1 MLKLAKKSIR
11 NIMNASVEQE
21 DSKKEQDLSKMK
33 RNALILL
40 GFAVVLFVVANVYR
54 IDWLKAFSEAA
65 MVGGIADWFAVVAL
79 FRHPLGIP
87 IPHTALIPSNKDKI
101 GENLGNFVSD
111 EFLTREKLEVKIDQ
125 FNVAVK
131 ASDWLIDEKNANI
144 VANLIVE
151 NVIPGLLKTID
162 DTEVQHFI
170 QTQFKGKLSKLNFAE
185 WIAVGFESLAKSEK
199 QEELVTNVLKTLIVE
214 LESNKHVIEEKV
226 KSSTPFLS
234 FGLADKKITE
244 GIFNGL
250 YNFLEQASHQDSTIR
265 KKVNNYVMDFI
276 AELRDSPEMQQK
288 VNDLVLGFANK
299 KEVQDYISGIWLEI
313 KTAIA
318 NDLDQK
324 EESTIKKSIANMIQ
338 SFGRG
343 IQADQLMMDKINNFI
358 KNDVLSVLINN
369 KKMIGELISSTV
381 KSWDTDEVSK
391 KLELEIGGDLQYI
404 RINGTLVGGL
414 VGLIIYAVEL
424 VLHNF
429 VL

>member
-1 MLKLAKKSIR
+1 MTTLD
-11 NIMNASVEQE
+11 QE
-21 DSKKEQDLSKMK
+21 DSKKEQDLKKMK
-33 RNALILL
+33 RNALVLL
-40 GFAVVLFVVANVYR
+40 GFAVVLFVVANIYAIGWV
-54 IDWLKAFSEAA
+54 KALSEAA

-111 EFLTREKLEVKIDQ
+111 EFLIREKLELKIEQ

-131 ASDWLIDEKNANI
+131 ASDWLIDQKNANT
-144 VANLIVE
+144 VANLIAE

-162 DTEVQHFI
+162 DEQVKHFV
-170 QTQFKGKLSKLNFAE
+170 QTQFSDKLSKLNFAE
-185 WIAVGFESLAKSEK
+185 WIALGLESLAKSDK

-214 LESNKHVIEEKV
+214 LQNNKHVIEEKV

-250 YNFLEQASHQDSTIR
+250 YDFLEQASHQDSTIR
-265 KKVNNYVMDFI
+265 KKVNNYVADFI
-276 AELRDSPEMQQK
+276 IELKESSEMQQK

-299 KEVQDYISGIWLEI
+299 KEVQDYVSGIWLEI

-318 NDLDQK
+318 NNLNQK
-324 EESTIKKSIANMIQ
+324 EESTIKNSIANMIQ

-414 VGLIIYAVEL
+414 VGLLIYAVEL
-424 VLHNF
+424 LLHNF
-429 VL
+429 IN

>member
-1 MLKLAKKSIR
+1 MKSIR
-11 NIMNASVEQE
+11 YIMNASIEE
-21 DSKKEQDLSKMK
+21 DSKKEQDLAKMK
-33 RNALILL
+33 RNALVLL
-40 GFAVVLFVVANVYR
+40 GFAVVLFVVANVYK

-79 FRHPLGIP
+79 FKHPLGIP

-111 EFLTREKLEVKIDQ
+111 EFLTREKLELKIEQ
-125 FNVAVK
+125 FNVAIK
-131 ASDWLIDEKNANI
+131 ASDWLIDEKNANT
-144 VANLIVE
+144 VANLITE

-162 DTEVQHFI
+162 DKEVQRFI
-170 QTQFKGKLSKLNFAE
+170 QTQFSGKLSKVNFAE
-185 WIAVGFESLAKSEK
+185 WIALGVESLAKSDK
-199 QEELVTNVLKTLIVE
+199 QEQLVTNVLKTLIVE
-214 LESNKHVIEEKV
+214 LQNNKHLIEEKV

-244 GIFNGL
+244 GVFNGL
-250 YNFLEQASHQDSTIR
+250 YNFLDQASHQDSIIR
-265 KKVNNYVMDFI
+265 KKVNKYVVDFI
-276 AELRDSPEMQQK
+276 IELKESPDMQQK
-288 VNDLVLGFANK
+288 VNDLVLGFASK

-318 NDLDQK
+318 NDLNQK
-324 EESTIKKSIANMIQ
+324 EESTIKNSIANMIQ
-338 SFGRG
+338 SFGKG
-343 IQADQLMMDKINNFI
+343 IQADQLMMDKINNFV

-369 KKMIGELISSTV
+369 KKMIGDLISSTV

-414 VGLIIYAVEL
+414 VGLLIYAVEL
-424 VLHNF
+424 VLQNWM
-429 VL
+429 L

>member
-11 NIMNASVEQE
+11 YIMNASIEE
-21 DSKKEQDLSKMK
+21 DSKKEKDLAKMK

-40 GFAVVLFVVANVYR
+40 GFAVVLFVVANVYKVN
-54 IDWLKAFSEAA
+54 WLKAFSEAA

-111 EFLTREKLEVKIDQ
+111 EFLIKEKLELKIDQ
-125 FNVAVK
+125 FNVAIK
-131 ASDWLIDEKNANI
+131 ASNWLIDVNNANT
-144 VANLIVE
+144 VANLIAE

-162 DTEVQHFI
+162 DEEVQRFI
-170 QTQFKGKLSKLNFAE
+170 QTQFSGKLSKVNFAE
-185 WIAVGFESLAKSEK
+185 WIALGLESLAKSDK

-214 LESNKHVIEEKV
+214 LQSNKHVIEEKV

-250 YNFLEQASHQDSTIR
+250 YNFLDQASHQDSIIR
-265 KKVNNYVMDFI
+265 KKVNNYVVDFI
-276 AELRDSPEMQQK
+276 IELKESPEMQQK
-288 VNDLVLGFANK
+288 VNDLVLGFASK

-313 KTAIA
+313 KTAIT
-318 NDLDQK
+318 NDLNQK
-324 EESTIKKSIANMIQ
+324 EQSTIKNSIANMIQ
-338 SFGRG
+338 SFGKG

-369 KKMIGELISSTV
+369 KKIIGELISSTV
-381 KSWDTDEVSK
+381 KSWDTDQVSK

-414 VGLIIYAVEL
+414 VGLLIYAVEL

>member
-1 MLKLAKKSIR
+1 
-11 NIMNASVEQE
+11 MNASIEE
-21 DSKKEQDLSKMK
+21 DSKKEKDLAKMK

-40 GFAVVLFVVANVYR
+40 GFAVVLFVVANVYKVN
-54 IDWLKAFSEAA
+54 WLKAFSEAA

-111 EFLTREKLEVKIDQ
+111 EFLIKEKLELKIDQ

-131 ASDWLIDEKNANI
+131 ASDWLINEKNANT
-144 VANLIVE
+144 VANLIAE

-162 DTEVQHFI
+162 DEEVQRFI
-170 QTQFKGKLSKLNFAE
+170 QTQFSGKLSKVNFAE
-185 WIAVGFESLAKSEK
+185 WIALGLESLAKSDK
-199 QEELVTNVLKTLIVE
+199 QEELVSNVLKTLIVE
-214 LESNKHVIEEKV
+214 LQSNKHVIEEKV

-250 YNFLEQASHQDSTIR
+250 YNFLDQASHQDSIIR
-265 KKVNNYVMDFI
+265 KKVNNYVVDFI
-276 AELRDSPEMQQK
+276 IELKESPEMQQK
-288 VNDLVLGFANK
+288 VNDLVLGFASK

-313 KTAIA
+313 KTAIT
-318 NDLDQK
+318 NDLNQK
-324 EESTIKKSIANMIQ
+324 EQSTIKNSIANMIQ
-338 SFGRG
+338 SFGKG
-343 IQADQLMMDKINNFI
+343 IQADQLMMDKISNFI
-358 KNDVLSVLINN
+358 KNDVLSMLINN

-414 VGLIIYAVEL
+414 VGLLIYAVEL

-429 VL
+429 IN

>member
-1 MLKLAKKSIR
+1 
-11 NIMNASVEQE
+11 MNVSVDQE
-21 DSKKEQDLSKMK
+21 NRKKEQDLRKMK
-33 RNALILL
+33 RNAGILL
-40 GFAVVLFVVANVYR
+40 GFAVVLFVIGNIYK
-54 IDWLKAFSEAA
+54 INWLKAFSEAA

-101 GENLGNFVSD
+101 GVNLGNFVSD
-111 EFLTREKLEVKIDQ
+111 EFLTREKLEVKIEQ

-131 ASDWLIDEKNANI
+131 ASDWLLDERNANL
-144 VANLIVE
+144 VAVLIVE
-151 NVIPGLLKTID
+151 NVIPGVLKTID
-162 DTEVQHFI
+162 DDEVKHFI
-170 QTQFKGKLSKLNFAE
+170 HNQFSDRLSKINFGE
-185 WIAVGFESLAKSEK
+185 WIAFGLESLAESKK

-214 LESNKHVIEEKV
+214 LQNNKNVIEEKV

-234 FGLADKKITE
+234 FGLADKKITKA
-244 GIFNGL
+244 IFNGL
-250 YNFLEQASHQDSTIR
+250 YDFLEQAGQQDSLIR
-265 KKVNNYVMDFI
+265 KRINDYVMDFI
-276 AELRDSPEMQQK
+276 TELKNSSEMQQK

-299 KEVQDYISGIWLEI
+299 KEVQDYISGIWLEV
-313 KTAIA
+313 KKAIT
-318 NDLDQK
+318 NDLALK
-324 EESTIKKSIANMIQ
+324 EESTIKKSIANLIQ

-369 KKMIGELISSTV
+369 KKMIGDLISSTV

-391 KLELEIGGDLQYI
+391 KLELEIGSDLQYI

-414 VGLIIYAVEL
+414 VGLLIYAVESL
-424 VLHNF
+424 LHSF

>member
-1 MLKLAKKSIR
+1 
-11 NIMNASVEQE
+11 MNTSNEE
-21 DSKKEQDLSKMK
+21 DSKKEQDLAKMK

-40 GFAVVLFVVANVYR
+40 GIAVVLFVVANVYK
-54 IDWLKAFSEAA
+54 INWLKAFSEAA

-111 EFLTREKLEVKIDQ
+111 EFLTREKLELKIEQ

-131 ASDWLIDEKNANI
+131 ASDWLIDEKNANT
-144 VANLIVE
+144 VANLIAE

-162 DTEVQHFI
+162 DEEVQRFI
-170 QTQFKGKLSKLNFAE
+170 QTQFSGKLSKVNFAE
-185 WIAVGFESLAKSEK
+185 WIALGLESLTKSDK

-214 LESNKHVIEEKV
+214 LQNNKHLIEEKV

-250 YNFLEQASHQDSTIR
+250 YDFLDQASHQDSIIR
-265 KKVNNYVMDFI
+265 KKVNNYVVDFI
-276 AELRDSPEMQQK
+276 IELKESPEMQQK

-318 NDLDQK
+318 NDLNQK
-324 EESTIKKSIANMIQ
+324 EASTIKNSIANMIQ
-338 SFGRG
+338 SFGKG
-343 IQADQLMMDKINNFI
+343 IQADQLMVDKINNFI

-414 VGLIIYAVEL
+414 VGLLIYAVEL

-429 VL
+429 IM

>member
-1 MLKLAKKSIR
+1 
-11 NIMNASVEQE
+11 MNASLEQE
-21 DSKKEQDLSKMK
+21 NSKKEQDLSKMK

-40 GFAVVLFVVANVYR
+40 GFAVVLFVAANVYR
-54 IDWLKAFSEAA
+54 IDWLKALSEAA

-111 EFLTREKLEVKIDQ
+111 EFLIREKLEVKIDQ
-125 FNVAVK
+125 FNVAIK

-144 VANLIVE
+144 VAGLIAE
-151 NVIPGLLKTID
+151 NVIPGVLKTID
-162 DTEVQHFI
+162 DAEVQHFI
-170 QTQFKGKLSKLNFAE
+170 QMQFSGKLSKVNFAE
-185 WIAVGFESLAKSEK
+185 WIALGLESLAKSDK
-199 QEELVTNVLKTLIVE
+199 QEELVTNVLKTLIIE
-214 LESNKHVIEEKV
+214 LQNNKHLIEEKV

-265 KKVNNYVMDFI
+265 KKVNNYVLDFI
-276 AELRDSPEMQQK
+276 TELKESHEMQQK
-288 VNDLVLGFANK
+288 VNDLVFGFANK
-299 KEVQDYISGIWLEI
+299 KEVQDYINGIWLEI
-313 KTAIA
+313 KTAIS

-338 SFGRG
+338 GFGKG
-343 IQADQLMMDKINNFI
+343 IQSDQLMMDKINNFI

-369 KKMIGELISSTV
+369 KKMIGDLISSTV
-381 KSWDTDEVSK
+381 KSWDTEEVSK
-391 KLELEIGGDLQYI
+391 KLELEIGSDLQYI

-414 VGLIIYAVEL
+414 VGLLIYAVECFL
-424 VLHNF
+424 QSF
-429 VL
+429 VV

>member
-1 MLKLAKKSIR
+1 
-11 NIMNASVEQE
+11 MNASEEQE
-21 DSKKEQDLSKMK
+21 DSKKEQGLAKMK
-33 RNALILL
+33 RNAGILL
-40 GFAVVLFVVANVYR
+40 VMAVVLFVVANVYK
-54 IDWLKAFSEAA
+54 IDWLKSFSEAA

-111 EFLTREKLEVKIDQ
+111 EFLTREKLELKIEQ

-131 ASDWLIDEKNANI
+131 ASDWLIDKKNANT
-144 VANLIVE
+144 VAILIIE

-162 DTEVQHFI
+162 DEEVQRFI
-170 QTQFKGKLSKLNFAE
+170 QTQFSGKLSKVNFAE
-185 WIAVGFESLAKSEK
+185 WIALGLESLTKSDK

-214 LESNKHVIEEKV
+214 LQNNKHLIEEKV

-250 YNFLEQASHQDSTIR
+250 YDFLDQASHQDSIIR
-265 KKVNNYVMDFI
+265 KKVNNYVVDFI
-276 AELRDSPEMQQK
+276 IELKESPEMQQK

-313 KTAIA
+313 KMAIA
-318 NDLDQK
+318 NDLNQK
-324 EESTIKKSIANMIQ
+324 ETSTIKNSIANMIQ
-338 SFGRG
+338 SFGKG
-343 IQADQLMMDKINNFI
+343 IQADQFMVDKINNFV

-391 KLELEIGGDLQYI
+391 KLELEIGSDLQYI

-414 VGLIIYAVEL
+414 VGLLIYAVEH
-424 VLHNF
+424 VLHKFIN
-429 VL
+429 

>member
-1 MLKLAKKSIR
+1 MSTA
-11 NIMNASVEQE
+11 VEQE
-21 DSKKEQDLSKMK
+21 DSKKEQELSKMK

-40 GFAVVLFVVANVYR
+40 GFAVVLFVIGNIYKM
-54 IDWLKAFSEAA
+54 DWLKAFSEAA

-101 GENLGNFVSD
+101 GVNLGNFVSD
-111 EFLTREKLEVKIDQ
+111 EFLTREKLEVKIEQ

-131 ASDWLIDEKNANI
+131 ASDWLIDERNANL
-144 VANLIVE
+144 VSDLIVE
-151 NVIPGLLKTID
+151 NVIPGVLKTID
-162 DTEVQHFI
+162 DDEVKHFI
-170 QTQFKGKLSKLNFAE
+170 HTQFSDRLSKINFGE
-185 WIAVGFESLAKSEK
+185 WIAFGLESLAESEK

-214 LESNKHVIEEKV
+214 LQNNKHLIEEKV

-234 FGLADKKITE
+234 FGLADKKIAE

-250 YNFLEQASHQDSTIR
+250 YNFLEQASHEDSAIR
-265 KKVNNYVMDFI
+265 KKVNDYVMHFI
-276 AELRDSPEMQQK
+276 IELRDSAEMQQK

-313 KTAIA
+313 KTAIV
-318 NDLDQK
+318 NDLALK
-324 EESTIKKSIANMIQ
+324 EKSTIKKSIANLIQ
-338 SFGRG
+338 SFGIG
-343 IQADQLMMDKINNFI
+343 IQEDQLMMDKINNFI

-369 KKMIGELISSTV
+369 KKMIGDLISSTV

-391 KLELEIGGDLQYI
+391 KLELEIGSDLQYI

-414 VGLIIYAVEL
+414 VGLLIYAAECALHSL
-424 VLHNF
+424 V
-429 VL
+429 V

>member
-11 NIMNASVEQE
+11 YVMNASIEE
-21 DSKKEQDLSKMK
+21 DGKKEQDLAKMK

-54 IDWLKAFSEAA
+54 IGWLKAFSEAA
-65 MVGGIADWFAVVAL
+65 MIGGIADWFAVVAL

-111 EFLTREKLEVKIDQ
+111 EFLTRENLELKIEQ

-131 ASDWLIDEKNANI
+131 ASDWLIDKKNANT
-144 VANLIVE
+144 VANLIAE

-162 DTEVQHFI
+162 DEEVQRFI
-170 QTQFKGKLSKLNFAE
+170 QTQFSGKLSKVNFAE
-185 WIAVGFESLAKSEK
+185 WIALGLESLAKSDK

-214 LESNKHVIEEKV
+214 LQNNKHVIEEKV

-250 YNFLEQASHQDSTIR
+250 YDFLDQASHQDSTIR
-265 KKVNNYVMDFI
+265 KKVNNYVVDFI
-276 AELRDSPEMQQK
+276 IELKESPEMQQK
-288 VNDLVLGFANK
+288 INDLVLGFANK

-318 NDLDQK
+318 NDLNQK
-324 EESTIKKSIANMIQ
+324 EVSTIKNSIANMIM
-338 SFGRG
+338 SFGKG
-343 IQADQLMMDKINNFI
+343 IQADQLMMNKINNFI
-358 KNDVLSVLINN
+358 KNDVLSMLINN

-414 VGLIIYAVEL
+414 VGLLIYAVEL
-424 VLHNF
+424 VLRNF
-429 VL
+429 II

>member
-11 NIMNASVEQE
+11 YIMNASIEE
-21 DSKKEQDLSKMK
+21 DSKKEQDLAKMK

-40 GFAVVLFVVANVYR
+40 GIAVVLFVVANVYK
-54 IDWLKAFSEAA
+54 INWLKAFSEAA

-111 EFLTREKLEVKIDQ
+111 EFLTREKLELKIEQ
-125 FNVAVK
+125 FNVAIK
-131 ASDWLIDEKNANI
+131 ASDWLIDEKNANT
-144 VANLIVE
+144 VAILIIE

-162 DTEVQHFI
+162 DEEVQRFI
-170 QTQFKGKLSKLNFAE
+170 QTQFSGKLSKVNLAE
-185 WIAVGFESLAKSEK
+185 WIALGLESLTKRDK
-199 QEELVTNVLKTLIVE
+199 QEQLVTNVLKTLIVE
-214 LESNKHVIEEKV
+214 LQSNKHVIEEKV

-250 YNFLEQASHQDSTIR
+250 YDFLDQASHQDSTIR
-265 KKVNNYVMDFI
+265 KKVNNYVVDFI
-276 AELRDSPEMQQK
+276 IELKESPEMQQK

-318 NDLDQK
+318 NDLNQK
-324 EESTIKKSIANMIQ
+324 EASIIKNSIANMIQ
-338 SFGRG
+338 SFGKG

-358 KNDVLSVLINN
+358 KNDVMSVLINN

-391 KLELEIGGDLQYI
+391 KLELEIGSDLQYI

-414 VGLIIYAVEL
+414 VGLLIYAVEH
-424 VLHNF
+424 VLHKFIN
-429 VL
+429 

>member
-1 MLKLAKKSIR
+1 
-11 NIMNASVEQE
+11 MNASIEEE
-21 DSKKEQDLSKMK
+21 DSKKEQDLAKMK
-33 RNALILL
+33 RNALVLL
-40 GFAVVLFVVANVYR
+40 GFAVFLFVVANVYR
-54 IDWLKAFSEAA
+54 INWLKAFSEAA

-111 EFLTREKLEVKIDQ
+111 EFLTREKLELKIEQ
-125 FNVAVK
+125 FNVAIK
-131 ASDWLIDEKNANI
+131 ASNWLIDKKNANT
-144 VANLIVE
+144 VANLIAE

-162 DTEVQHFI
+162 DQEVQRFI
-170 QTQFKGKLSKLNFAE
+170 QTQFSGKLSKVNFAE
-185 WIAVGFESLAKSEK
+185 WIALALESLAKSDK
-199 QEELVTNVLKTLIVE
+199 QEELVTNVLKTLILE
-214 LESNKHVIEEKV
+214 LQNNKYVIEEKV

-265 KKVNNYVMDFI
+265 KKVNNYVVDFI
-276 AELRDSPEMQQK
+276 IELKESPEMQQK
-288 VNDLVLGFANK
+288 VNDLVLGFANN
-299 KEVQDYISGIWLEI
+299 KEVQDYIIGIWLEI
-313 KTAIA
+313 KMAIV

-338 SFGRG
+338 SFGKG

-414 VGLIIYAVEL
+414 VGLMIYAVEL

-429 VL
+429 IN

>member
-1 MLKLAKKSIR
+1 MDAAL
-11 NIMNASVEQE
+11 EQE
-21 DSKKEQDLSKMK
+21 NSKKEQDLDRMK

-40 GFAVVLFVVANVYR
+40 GFAVVLFVIANVYKV
-54 IDWLKAFSEAA
+54 DWLKALSEAA

-101 GENLGNFVSD
+101 GENLGGFVSE
-111 EFLTREKLEVKIDQ
+111 EFLIREKLELKIDQ
-125 FNVAVK
+125 FNVAKK
-131 ASDWLIDEKNANI
+131 ASDWLIDAKNANI
-144 VANLIVE
+144 VAGLIAE
-151 NVIPGLLKTID
+151 NVIPGVLKTID

-170 QTQFKGKLSKLNFAE
+170 QTQFSGKLSKVNFAE
-185 WIAVGFESLAKSEK
+185 WIALGLESLAKSDK

-214 LESNKHVIEEKV
+214 LQNNKHLIEEKV

-265 KKVNNYVMDFI
+265 KKVNNYVVDFI
-276 AELRDSPEMQQK
+276 NELKESPEMQQK

-313 KTAIA
+313 KMAIT

-324 EESTIKKSIANMIQ
+324 EESTIKKGVANMIQ
-338 SFGRG
+338 GFGKG
-343 IQADQLMMDKINNFI
+343 IQNDQLMMDKINDFI

-369 KKMIGELISSTV
+369 KKMIGDLISSTV

-391 KLELEIGGDLQYI
+391 KLELEIGSDLQYI

-414 VGLIIYAVEL
+414 VGLLIYAVECL
-424 VLHNF
+424 LQSYV
-429 VL
+429 V

>member
-11 NIMNASVEQE
+11 YIMNASIEE
-21 DSKKEQDLSKMK
+21 DSKKEKDLAKMK

-40 GFAVVLFVVANVYR
+40 GFAVVLFVVANVYKVN
-54 IDWLKAFSEAA
+54 WLKAFSEAA

-111 EFLTREKLEVKIDQ
+111 EFLIKEKLELKIDQ
-125 FNVAVK
+125 FNVAIK
-131 ASDWLIDEKNANI
+131 ASNWLIDVNNANT
-144 VANLIVE
+144 VANLIAE

-162 DTEVQHFI
+162 DEEVQRFI
-170 QTQFKGKLSKLNFAE
+170 QTQFSGKLSKVNFAE
-185 WIAVGFESLAKSEK
+185 WIALGLESLAKSDK

-214 LESNKHVIEEKV
+214 LQSNKHVIEEKV

-250 YNFLEQASHQDSTIR
+250 YNFLDQASHQDSVIR
-265 KKVNNYVMDFI
+265 KKVNNYVVDFI
-276 AELRDSPEMQQK
+276 IELKESPEMQQK
-288 VNDLVLGFANK
+288 VNDLVLGFASK

-313 KTAIA
+313 KTAIT
-318 NDLDQK
+318 NDLNQK
-324 EESTIKKSIANMIQ
+324 EQSTIKNSIANMIQ
-338 SFGRG
+338 SFGKG

-381 KSWDTDEVSK
+381 KSWDTDQVSK

-414 VGLIIYAVEL
+414 VGLLIYAVEL

>member
-1 MLKLAKKSIR
+1 
-11 NIMNASVEQE
+11 MNASIEEE
-21 DSKKEQDLSKMK
+21 DSKKEQDLAKMK
-33 RNALILL
+33 RNAGILL
-40 GFAVVLFVVANVYR
+40 GFAVVLFVFANVYK
-54 IDWLKAFSEAA
+54 INWLKAFSEAA

-101 GENLGNFVSD
+101 GKNLGNFVSD
-111 EFLTREKLEVKIDQ
+111 EFLIKEKLELKIDQ
-125 FNVAVK
+125 FNVATK
-131 ASDWLIDEKNANI
+131 ASNWLIDEKNANT
-144 VANLIVE
+144 VAILIAE

-162 DTEVQHFI
+162 DEEVQHFI
-170 QTQFKGKLSKLNFAE
+170 QTQFSGKLSKVNFAE
-185 WIAVGFESLAKSEK
+185 WIALGLESLAKSDK

-214 LESNKHVIEEKV
+214 LQNNKHVIEEKV

-250 YNFLEQASHQDSTIR
+250 YNFLDQASHQDSIIR
-265 KKVNNYVMDFI
+265 KKVNNYVVDFI
-276 AELRDSPEMQQK
+276 IELKESPEMQQK

-313 KTAIA
+313 KMAIT
-318 NDLDQK
+318 NDLKQN
-324 EESTIKKSIANMIQ
+324 EESTIKNSIANMIQ
-338 SFGRG
+338 SFGKG
-343 IQADQLMMDKINNFI
+343 IQADQLMMDKINNFV

-369 KKMIGELISSTV
+369 KKTIGDLISSTV

-414 VGLIIYAVEL
+414 VGLLIYAVEL

>member
-1 MLKLAKKSIR
+1 
-11 NIMNASVEQE
+11 MNASIEE
-21 DSKKEQDLSKMK
+21 DSKKEQDLAKMK
-33 RNALILL
+33 RNALVLL
-40 GFAVVLFVVANVYR
+40 GFAVILFFVANVYKVN
-54 IDWLKAFSEAA
+54 WLKAFSEAA

-111 EFLTREKLEVKIDQ
+111 EFLIKEKLELKIDQ
-125 FNVAVK
+125 FNVAIK
-131 ASDWLIDEKNANI
+131 ASNWLIDVKNANT
-144 VANLIVE
+144 VANLIAE

-162 DTEVQHFI
+162 DEEVQRFI
-170 QTQFKGKLSKLNFAE
+170 QTQFSGKLSKVNFAE
-185 WIAVGFESLAKSEK
+185 WIALGLESLAKSDK

-214 LESNKHVIEEKV
+214 LQSNKHVIEEKV

-250 YNFLEQASHQDSTIR
+250 YNFLDQASHQDSVIR
-265 KKVNNYVMDFI
+265 KKVNNYVVDFI
-276 AELRDSPEMQQK
+276 IELKESPEMQQK
-288 VNDLVLGFANK
+288 VNDLVLGFASK

-313 KTAIA
+313 KTAIT
-318 NDLDQK
+318 NDLNQK
-324 EESTIKKSIANMIQ
+324 EQSTIKNSIANMIQ
-338 SFGRG
+338 SFGKG

-414 VGLIIYAVEL
+414 VGLLIYAVEL

-429 VL
+429 IN

>member
-1 MLKLAKKSIR
+1 MTMDVSL
-11 NIMNASVEQE
+11 EQE
-21 DSKKEQDLSKMK
+21 NSKKEQDLDRMK

-40 GFAVVLFVVANVYR
+40 GFAVVLFVVANVYKV
-54 IDWLKAFSEAA
+54 DWLKALSEAA

-101 GENLGNFVSD
+101 GENLGNFVSE
-111 EFLTREKLEVKIDQ
+111 EFLTRDKLEVKIEQ

-131 ASDWLIDEKNANI
+131 ASDWLIEEKNANL
-144 VANLIVE
+144 VANLIAE
-151 NVIPGLLKTID
+151 NVIPGALKTID
-162 DTEVQHFI
+162 DEEVQHFI
-170 QTQFKGKLSKLNFAE
+170 QTQFSGKLSKVNFAE
-185 WIAVGFESLAKSEK
+185 WIALGLESLAKSDK

-214 LESNKHVIEEKV
+214 LQNNKHLIEEKV

-234 FGLADKKITE
+234 FGLADKKITKE
-244 GIFNGL
+244 IFNGL

-265 KKVNNYVMDFI
+265 KRVNDYVMDFI
-276 AELRDSPEMQQK
+276 TELKESPEMQQK

-299 KEVQDYISGIWLEI
+299 KEVQDYINGIWLEI
-313 KTAIA
+313 KTAIT

-324 EESTIKKSIANMIQ
+324 EKSAIKKGVANMIQ
-338 SFGRG
+338 GFGKG
-343 IQADQLMMDKINNFI
+343 IQNDQLMMDKINNFV

-369 KKMIGELISSTV
+369 KKMIGDLISSTV

-391 KLELEIGGDLQYI
+391 KLELEIGSDLQYI

-414 VGLIIYAVEL
+414 VGLLIYAVEC
-424 VLHNF
+424 VLQSF
-429 VL
+429 VK

>member
-1 MLKLAKKSIR
+1 
-11 NIMNASVEQE
+11 MNATIDQE
-21 DSKKEQDLSKMK
+21 NSKKEQDLSKMK

-40 GFAVVLFVVANVYR
+40 GFAVVLFVFGNVYK

-111 EFLTREKLEVKIDQ
+111 EFLTREKLEVKIEQ
-125 FNVAVK
+125 FNVATK
-131 ASDWLIDEKNANI
+131 ASDWLIDEGNANI
-144 VANLIVE
+144 VADLIVE

-162 DTEVQHFI
+162 DEDVQHFI
-170 QTQFKGKLSKLNFAE
+170 HAQFGEKLSKINFSE
-185 WIAVGFESLAKSEK
+185 WIALGLESLAKSEK
-199 QEELVTNVLKTLIVE
+199 QEEMVTNVLKTLIVE
-214 LESNKHVIEEKV
+214 LHDNKHLIEEKV

-234 FGLADKKITE
+234 FGLADKKITKA
-244 GIFNGL
+244 IFNGL
-250 YNFLEQASHQDSTIR
+250 YDFLEQASHQDSAIR
-265 KKVNNYVMDFI
+265 KRINDYVMDFI
-276 AELRDSPEMQQK
+276 TELKESSEMQQK

-313 KTAIA
+313 KTAID
-318 NDLDQK
+318 NDLAQK
-324 EESTIKKSIANMIQ
+324 EKSTIKKSIANMIQ

-369 KKMIGELISSTV
+369 KKMIGDLISSTV
-381 KSWDTDEVSK
+381 KSWDTNEVSK
-391 KLELEIGGDLQYI
+391 KLELEIGSDLQYI

-414 VGLIIYAVEL
+414 VGLLIYAVEY
-424 VLHNF
+424 VLHVF

>member
-1 MLKLAKKSIR
+1 
-11 NIMNASVEQE
+11 MNASVDQE
-21 DSKKEQDLSKMK
+21 NREKEKNLSKMK

-40 GFAVVLFVVANVYR
+40 GFAVVLFVIGNIYK
-54 IDWLKAFSEAA
+54 INWLKAFSEAA

-101 GENLGNFVSD
+101 GVNLGNFVSD
-111 EFLTREKLEVKIDQ
+111 EFLTREKLEVKIEQ

-131 ASDWLIDEKNANI
+131 VSDWLIDEKNANT
-144 VANLIVE
+144 VSDLIVE
-151 NVIPGLLKTID
+151 NVIPGVLKTID

-170 QTQFKGKLSKLNFAE
+170 QAQFSDKLSKVNFGE
-185 WIAVGFESLAKSEK
+185 WIAYSLESLAKSEK

-214 LESNKHVIEEKV
+214 LQNNKHVIEEKV

-234 FGLADKKITE
+234 FGLADKKIAE
-244 GIFNGL
+244 GVFNGL
-250 YNFLEQASHQDSTIR
+250 YDFLEQASYQDSAIR

-276 AELRDSPEMQQK
+276 TELRDSAEMQQK
-288 VNDLVLGFANK
+288 INDLVLGFANK

-318 NDLDQK
+318 NDLALK
-324 EESTIKKSIANMIQ
+324 EKSTIKKSIANLIQ
-338 SFGRG
+338 SFGKG

-369 KKMIGELISSTV
+369 KKMIGDLISSTV

-391 KLELEIGGDLQYI
+391 KLELEIGSDLQYI

-414 VGLIIYAVEL
+414 VGLLIYAVESL
-424 VLHNF
+424 LHSF